1 MHKFTPAEVA
11 EPSFDLAQ
19 LKIPQE
25 ELNRL
30 SRYFSELREKI
41 KQKKTIANAA
51 AGKPHYYNEPN
62 DSELMD
68 EQKILTNQHYLSIAF
83 NRGDLLSISS
93 HITGNSRWLSW
104 SLSSAVNR
112 WIGMNPLVSKKI
124 LFCSNSDDSFKS
136 AIISNNYLN
145 TEEMMEFVSTRKA
158 LLLPEFIQARM
169 LEICNPADAVT
180 FVDSDYDK
188 VKLAA
193 YKKLGP
199 LNYMDKMVSD
209 PHAIIRR
216 YAISILSPGDKRL
229 ASFINDRSGD
239 IFCQALMKI
248 SPEHIPMMLGSSHLK
263 KKRAKGIL
271 NQRLGGG
278 AGA

>member
-11 EPSFDLAQ
+11 DESFDLTK

-25 ELNRL
+25 EMNRL
-30 SRYFSELREKI
+30 HQYFLNLREKI
-41 KQKKTIANAA
+41 RQQKTAANAS
-51 AGKPHYYNEPN
+51 AGKSHYYNEPN
-62 DSELMD
+62 DSEIFA
-68 EQKILTNQHYLSIAF
+68 EQKVLTNQHYLSMVF
-83 NRGDLLSISS
+83 HSTDLSTISS
-93 HITGNSRWLSW
+93 YITGNSRWLGW
-104 SLSSAVNR
+104 VLTSAINS
-112 WIGMNPLVSKKI
+112 WIGMNSVLSKRI
-124 LFCSNSDDSFKS
+124 LFYPGSNETFKQ
-136 AIISNNYLN
+136 AIVANNYIN
-145 TEEMMEFVSTRKA
+145 TEELLTFISNRKV
-158 LLLPEFIQARM
+158 LQLPEFIQARL
-169 LEICNPADAVT
+169 LEICNPSDAAT

-199 LNYMDKMVSD
+199 INYMDAMVKD

-229 ASFINDRSGD
+229 ASFINDRSQD

-248 SPEHIPMMLGSSHLK
+248 SAEHIPMMLGSNHLK
-263 KKRAKGIL
+263 KKRAKNIL

-278 AGA
+278 VSA